1 MEAVWIMPAMAFAA
15 TLAVHL
21 GLTEAIA
28 SVVSKIAGCEKC
40 ASFWCTAAAL
50 WLSGADLIV
59 IVTLSI
65 LAAYASHWVGIIL
78 IVLQHIYNKVWQKT
92 NK

>member
-1 MEAVWIMPAMAFAA
+1 MEAVWIMLAMAIAA

-28 SVVSKIAGCEKC
+28 AVVMRIASCERC
-40 ASFWCTAAAL
+40 AAFWLTAAAL
-50 WLSGADLIV
+50 WHAGADV
-59 IVTLSI
+59 ITIAALSI

-78 IVLQHIYNKVWQKT
+78 IVLQHIYNKVWQRA
-92 NK
+92 NE